1 MAIGKG
7 HLKCVKHLLQ
17 SSWIENNLDMKEL
30 INSQSIKNAIEQDQL
45 EILAFFI
52 SHPKRFT
59 YIIDLLIDYHGDY
72 FNLVSMRMI

>member
-1 MAIGKG
+1 
-7 HLKCVKHLLQ
+7 
-17 SSWIENNLDMKEL
+17 MKEL

-72 FNLVSMRMI
+72 FNLVSMSMI